1 MSTATLALVNGTV
14 RTMDPAK
21 PVVEAVACDGGR
33 ILATG
38 GRG

>member
-1 MSTATLALVNGTV
+1 MTEATLALVNGVV

-21 PVVEAVACDGGR
+21 PVVEAVACVKGE

-38 GRG
+38 ARG